1 MTTAP
6 HMPAKAHS
14 SEDVHARPKGASK
27 PCLQPQQTANQKPK
41 GILKNSN
48 SFTGQ
53 AAPSPLT
60 ASSPPSVPT
69 ISEPEETKELTLQN
83 TLQNAGRRRSS
94 STTRP
99 GTNSRRQSAA
109 SAVDE
114 NEPRLKWDEANLYLT
129 EQERTAKMKIDE
141 PKTPYAP
148 HYDPAEDDE
157 QIRRDE
163 AQSNLLDAQGII
175 VDELEQAKSPH
186 RKAVSDLEIPD
197 LELGEPEE
205 NFQLGASSDDP
216 RVFRDRSMSMDS
228 HKSEKHVHVGAGANG
243 ADAPV
248 DDPLLST
255 EEAREKHRHFEE
267 QRKRHYEMRNI
278 KELLAHPED
287 MDEEME
293 DDDGTEPGVPPPM
306 PQLPQRFHSG
316 Q

>member
-14 SEDVHARPKGASK
+14 SDDVHHRPR
-27 PCLQPQQTANQKPK
+27 

-48 SFTGQ
+48 SFQGASAPM
-53 AAPSPLT
+53 AATSPL
-60 ASSPPSVPT
+60 SVPT
-69 ISEPEETKELTLQN
+69 IFEPEETKELTIQN

-99 GTNSRRQSAA
+99 GSNSRRQSSA
-109 SAVDE
+109 SAHDE

-129 EQERTAKMKIDE
+129 EQEKTAKMKIDE

-148 HYDPAEDDE
+148 HYDPSEDDE
-157 QIRRDE
+157 LMGLED
-163 AQSNLLDAQGII
+163 AQNSLIDAQGIV
-175 VDELEQAKSPH
+175 VDELDSAKPTQH
-186 RKAVSDLEIPD
+186 RKAVSEDEIPD

-205 NFQLGASSDDP
+205 TLQDIPLGDA
-216 RVFRDRSMSMDS
+216 RVFRDRSMSTDS
-228 HKSEKHVHVGAGANG
+228 HKSEKHVHVGVDDANG
-243 ADAPV
+243 THTPA
-248 DDPLLST
+248 DDPLLTT
-255 EEAREKHRHFEE
+255 EEARAKHAHFEQ

-287 MDEEME
+287 LDEEME
-293 DDDGTEPGVPPPM
+293 DNDGSEPGPAPSM
-306 PQLPQRFHSG
+306 PHMPERFRNNG

>member
-14 SEDVHARPKGASK
+14 SDNMHHRPR
-27 PCLQPQQTANQKPK
+27 

-48 SFTGQ
+48 SFQGASAPM
-53 AAPSPLT
+53 AATSPL
-60 ASSPPSVPT
+60 SIPT
-69 ISEPEETKELTLQN
+69 ITEPEETKELTILN

-94 STTRP
+94 STTNP
-99 GTNSRRQSAA
+99 GSNSRRQSSA
-109 SAVDE
+109 STHDE

-129 EQERTAKMKIDE
+129 EQEKTAKMKIDE

-148 HYDPAEDDE
+148 HYDPSEDDE
-157 QIRRDE
+157 LMRLDD
-163 AQSNLLDAQGII
+163 AQQSLIDAQGII
-175 VDELEQAKSPH
+175 VDELDSAKPTQH
-186 RKAVSDLEIPD
+186 LKAVSEDEIPE

-205 NFQLGASSDDP
+205 TMQDVPFDDA

-228 HKSEKHVHVGAGANG
+228 HKSEKHVHVGMEDTNG
-243 ADAPV
+243 AQAPAH
-248 DDPLLST
+248 DPLLTT
-255 EEAREKHRHFEE
+255 EEARAKHAHFEQ

-287 MDEEME
+287 LDEEME
-293 DDDGTEPGVPPPM
+293 DHDGSEPNPPPSM
-306 PQLPQRFHSG
+306 PNMPERFRNNG

>member
-14 SEDVHARPKGASK
+14 SDDVHAR
-27 PCLQPQQTANQKPK
+27 PK

-53 AAPSPLT
+53 APSPMT
-60 ASSPPSVPT
+60 ATSPPSVPI

-94 STTRP
+94 STTGP

-109 SAVDE
+109 SGIDE

-157 QIRRDE
+157 QIRLDE
-163 AQSNLLDAQGII
+163 AQESLLDAQGIV
-175 VDELEQAKSPH
+175 VDELELAKPSH
-186 RKAVSDLEIPD
+186 RKGVSEDDIPD
-197 LELGEPEE
+197 FELGEPEE
-205 NFQLGASSDDP
+205 NFQSGASSDDP

-228 HKSEKHVHVGAGANG
+228 HKSEKHVHVGGGANG

-267 QRKRHYEMRNI
+267 QRKKHYEMRNI

-287 MDEEME
+287 MDEEMD
-293 DDDGTEPGVPPPM
+293 DDDGSEPGPPPPM
-306 PQLPQRFHSG
+306 PPMPQRFRSG